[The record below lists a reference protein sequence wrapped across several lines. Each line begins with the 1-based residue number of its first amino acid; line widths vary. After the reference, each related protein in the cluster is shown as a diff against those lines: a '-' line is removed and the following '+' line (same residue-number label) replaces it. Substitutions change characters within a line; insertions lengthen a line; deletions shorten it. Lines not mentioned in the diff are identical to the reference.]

1 MLAHGFPPSH
11 MDTTGAAMNVDLY
24 ALCWNDAAMLG
35 FFFRHYDRLITRYR
49 IFDDGSSD
57 ASLAILANHPRV
69 EIRPMPPLSASI
81 GTTARALE
89 QWNHCWKESRG
100 QADWVIVTEIDE
112 HLDHPDLPGYLR
124 RCREGG
130 ITVVPALGYQML
142 SPKFPSPEECLRI
155 THSQGAPFAR
165 QSKLSIFDPNAIEE
179 IAYAL
184 GRHTAAPTGR
194 VRAPS
199 HDEVVNRHYK
209 YLGIDYVHRRNT
221 ELRARLN
228 DEDAGLAHR
237 WWWGREELLKDW
249 ASFEA
254 RLVDLAVPGFDP
266 GQAHPGPRWWDSLR
280 VA

>member
-1 MLAHGFPPSH
+1 
-11 MDTTGAAMNVDLY
+11 MNIDLY

-35 FFFRHYDRLITRYR
+35 FFFSHYDRLVTRYR

-57 ASLAILANHPRV
+57 ASLTILANHPRV
-69 EIRPMPPLSASI
+69 EIRPMPQEFASLGI
-81 GTTARALE
+81 TARALKL
-89 QWNHCWKESRG
+89 WNHCWKESRG

-112 HLDHPDLPGYLR
+112 HLDHPDLTGYLR
-124 RCREGG
+124 RCGESG

-142 SPKFPSPEECLRI
+142 SPQFPSPEECLRV
-155 THSQGAPFAR
+155 TRSLGAPFTA
-165 QSKLSIFDPNAIEE
+165 QSKLNIFDPNAIGE
-179 IAYAL
+179 IAYAA

-194 VRAPS
+194 VRAPA

-209 YLGIDYVHRRNT
+209 YLGIDYVYRRNA
-221 ELRARLN
+221 ELGARLS

-237 WWWGREELLKDW
+237 WRWGRQELLEDW

-254 RLVDLAVPGFDP
+254 ALVDLAAPGFDP
-266 GQAHPGPRWWDSLR
+266 SQAHPRPRWWEPLR